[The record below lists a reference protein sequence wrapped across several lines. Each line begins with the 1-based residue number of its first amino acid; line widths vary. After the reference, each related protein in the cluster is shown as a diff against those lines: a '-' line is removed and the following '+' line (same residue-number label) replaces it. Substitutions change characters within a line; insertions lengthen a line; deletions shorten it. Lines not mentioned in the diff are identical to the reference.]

1 MNEVWVRE
9 VGPRDGLQNESTLV
23 GTAAKVELIEALSR
37 TGLRNIQATS
47 FVSPRAVPQMADAD
61 EVMAQVRRSPE
72 CSYSALV
79 PNVRGVERAI
89 AAGMDA
95 VELVVSVSESHS
107 VANTRMSTEDAF
119 AQAARGAD
127 LCRAAGV
134 GVEVGLATALGCPFE
149 GLPSMDRLKW
159 AVTQAAEGCQVDT
172 VALADTV
179 GMADPGFTTRAFE
192 MLAEAFPAIT
202 FSFHPHNTRNMALAN
217 VYAALQ
223 VGIRRFDSS
232 VAGLGGCPFAPGAS
246 GNVATEDLVNMLH
259 ALGYQTGVD
268 LPAVIEV
275 AKFAR
280 ELVGHDESGVLRA
293 GPTPLATP

>member
-1 MNEVWVRE
+1 MNEVWIRE

-23 GTAAKVELIEALSR
+23 DTKAKVELIEALSS

-61 EVMAQVRRSPE
+61 QVMAQLRRSPE
-72 CSYSALV
+72 CTYSALV

-95 VELVVSVSESHS
+95 VELVVSVSEAHS
-107 VANTRMSTEDAF
+107 MANTHMSTEDAF
-119 AQAARGAD
+119 AQAARGAE
-127 LCRAAGV
+127 LCRSAGI

-159 AVTQAAEGCQVDT
+159 SVTQAVERCQVDT

-192 MLAEAFPAIT
+192 MLATAFPEVT
-202 FSFHPHNTRNMALAN
+202 FPFHPHNTRNMALAN

-223 VGIRRFDSS
+223 VGVRRFDSS

-259 ALGYQTGVD
+259 ALGYRTGVD

-280 ELVGHDESGVLRA
+280 GLVGHDDSGVLRA
-293 GPTPLATP
+293 GPTPVPAQ